1 MTLQTLPPP
10 PAPGAIISYTEFT
23 AGVSITATTEATAN
37 TIVTA
42 PALVADGA
50 ASYLI
55 EFAAP
60 QVANQPASG
69 LAFVLYDGS
78 TSLGFIG
85 QASTGTT
92 QNPPVNLP
100 RKLTPASGS
109 HTYSI
114 RAFSGVSGA
123 SVFADTGGAGKN
135 VPGFIKITKAT

>member
-1 MTLQTLPPP
+1 MTIQTLPPTSDLV
-10 PAPGAIISYTEFT
+10 SYTEFT
-23 AGVSITATTEATAN
+23 AGVSITATTEAGAN
-37 TIVTA
+37 TLVTA
-42 PALVADGA
+42 PALAADGA
-50 ASYLI
+50 TSYLI

-69 LAFVLYDGS
+69 LAFVLYDGA

-100 RKLTPASGS
+100 RRLTPSAGS

-135 VPGFIKITKAT
+135 VPGFIQITKAK